1 MQFKSA
7 LLSVANGNARKKFTG
22 YRGEQPVVTDLGLTI
37 ATLILADR
45 NRTVV
50 TDEFMVMDY
59 QLPTSSGLLQMAS
72 IAKVYLYESVIE
84 VTEPVCQKS
93 TSSVVSGWLSECADG
108 RILTPASLKAQLQN
122 FYKLTSGETPSFIN
136 INKEHKTLKD
146 LGYLYD
152 GNKRVVQ
159 ISETGTV
166 DERASYLL
174 GLSVPAL
181 ARLGSPFVVSSDD
194 ILSEWMFGIGTVSN
208 TKLAFSNEG
217 ETEERVG
224 NESQNN

>member
-22 YRGEQPVVTDLGLTI
+22 YRGEQPVVADLGLTI

-72 IAKVYLYESVIE
+72 IAKVYLYESVVE

-122 FYKLTSGETPSFIN
+122 FYKLTSGEVPSFIN

-181 ARLGSPFVVSSDD
+181 TRLGSPFVVSSDD
-194 ILSEWMFGIGTVSN
+194 VLSEWMFGIGTVSN
-208 TKLAFSNEG
+208 TKLAFNNEG

>member
-72 IAKVYLYESVIE
+72 IAKVYLYESVVE

-122 FYKLTSGETPSFIN
+122 FYKLTSGEVPSFIN

-181 ARLGSPFVVSSDD
+181 AHLGSPFVVSSDD
-194 ILSEWMFGIGTVSN
+194 ILSEWMFGVGTVSN
-208 TKLAFSNEG
+208 TKLAFNNEG